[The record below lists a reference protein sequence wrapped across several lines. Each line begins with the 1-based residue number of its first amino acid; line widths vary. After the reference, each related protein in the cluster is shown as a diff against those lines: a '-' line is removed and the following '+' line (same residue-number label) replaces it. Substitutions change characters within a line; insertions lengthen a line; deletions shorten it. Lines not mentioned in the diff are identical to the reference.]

1 MAESIL
7 PYALTTV
14 ARIKTRL
21 TITANSFDT
30 LFLYLINNA
39 TDFIEG
45 ECNRRFKETT
55 YSNEVYSPQG
65 GRFVVLRQSPVSS
78 VTSVQYRAG
87 LKSNPTWTDFL
98 TDSWE
103 LMEDGQSGII
113 ELLGLLHGTNLFRVS
128 YVAGYKINFANYGD
142 NSTHTLPAD
151 ITDLC
156 ERLAVRWFKRRELGG
171 KESESIQRSSINWKD
186 SLDSED
192 QKVLD
197 RYKKVPTFI

>member
-55 YSNEVYSPQG
+55 YTNETYSPQG
-65 GRFVVLRQSPVSS
+65 GRFVVLRQCPVSS
-78 VTSVQYRAG
+78 VTSVQYRVG
-87 LKSNPTWTDFL
+87 LKSNPSWTDFL

-113 ELLGLLHGTNLFRVS
+113 EILGLLHGTNLFRVS

-197 RYKKVPTFI
+197 RYKKLPIFI